1 MLYNGKSQILEV
13 LVRKQE
19 EEKVPRCLRSFVIPT
34 EVFIPTARSSMS
46 SIIFVLLFFANPSLN
61 FSSEDVECLKEYIS
75 DVGEYVESLSC
86 LIDFAFSGLRKR
98 AGFCL
103 VK

>member
-1 MLYNGKSQILEV
+1 MLYSGKSQILEV

-46 SIIFVLLFFANPSLN
+46 SIIFVLLFF
-61 FSSEDVECLKEYIS
+61 C
-75 DVGEYVESLSC
+75 
-86 LIDFAFSGLRKR
+86 
-98 AGFCL
+98 
-103 VK
+103 